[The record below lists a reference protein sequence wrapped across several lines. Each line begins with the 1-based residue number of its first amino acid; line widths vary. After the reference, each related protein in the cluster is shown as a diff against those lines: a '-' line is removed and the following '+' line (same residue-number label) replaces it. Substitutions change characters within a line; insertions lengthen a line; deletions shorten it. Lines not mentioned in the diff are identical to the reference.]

1 MGKTYSLNGFLNAAL
16 RRSSKTVL
24 VEGPSDKHILHK
36 IELERF
42 PNKSGGSTIDQ
53 AGILDDPLLA
63 GLGNKAR
70 VLIVHEH
77 ATKLAASVPKITS
90 VLATLTDRE
99 WDGLSF
105 TAFVPQPNWLA
116 PAQTSNCFTTLGH
129 SIENYHFN
137 AECAHEFLKYA
148 FPEHVTAPVL
158 AAVSRQ
164 FPALLTL
171 ATVVSL
177 KIRDEACIGRCSGL
191 VSPTHIDIRADRAYL
206 NDSFGGA
213 CLARQIQAAGWIVA
227 DVNLSIDAA
236 WSGLATKDFTC
247 WLPHGHIG
255 DEILWCGVAR
265 VALGEGVAQEI
276 VDEIAHGY
284 KKDRERFKA
293 QWISKQAV
301 GSRPPLDEAIDWLHS

>member
-70 VLIVHEH
+70 VLIVQEH

-105 TAFVPQPNWLA
+105 TDFVPQPNWIA
-116 PAQTSNCFTTLGH
+116 PTQQHSYFTTLGH

-137 AECAHEFLKYA
+137 SDCAHEFLKYA
-148 FPEHVTAPVL
+148 FPEHVTASVL
-158 AAVSRQ
+158 AAVGRQ
-164 FPALLTL
+164 FPALLTI
-171 ATVVSL
+171 ATVLSL
-177 KIRDEACIGRCSGL
+177 KVRDEACIGRCSGL
-191 VSPTHIDIRADRAYL
+191 VSPSHIDIRVDRAYL
-206 NDSFGGA
+206 DTSFGGA
-213 CLARQIQAAGWIVA
+213 CLGRQIPIAGSIVA
-227 DVNLSIDAA
+227 DVNRSIDAA
-236 WSGLATKDFTC
+236 WASLAGKDFTC

-255 DEILWCGVAR
+255 DEILWCGVAK
-265 VALGEGVAQEI
+265 VALLEGVAQE
-276 VDEIAHGY
+276 VVNDIAYGQ
-284 KKDRERFKA
+284 KKERERFKA

-301 GSRPPLDEAIDWLHS
+301 GSRPPLDEAIDWLHN

>member
-1 MGKTYSLNGFLNAAL
+1 MGRTYSLNGFLNAAL

-42 PNKSGGSTIDQ
+42 PNKAGGSTIDH

-63 GLGNKAR
+63 GLGNKSR
-70 VLIVHEH
+70 VRTVQAH
-77 ATKLAASVPKITS
+77 ANTLATSVPKISS
-90 VLATLTDRE
+90 VLATLIDRE

-105 TAFVPQPNWLA
+105 TAFVPQPSWLA
-116 PAQTSNCFTTLGH
+116 PAQESNCFTTLGH

-137 AECAHEFLKYA
+137 ADCAHEFLKYA
-148 FPEHVTAPVL
+148 FPEHVTASVL

-164 FPALLTL
+164 FPALLTF

-177 KIRDEACIGRCSGL
+177 KIRDDACIGRCSGL
-191 VSPTHIDIRADRAYL
+191 ISPSHIDIRADRAYL
-206 NDSFGGA
+206 DASFSAA
-213 CLARQIQAAGWIVA
+213 CVSRQIPTAGSIVA

-236 WSGLATKDFTC
+236 WAGLAGKAFTC

-255 DEILWCGVAR
+255 DEILWCGVAK
-265 VALGEGVAQEI
+265 VALLEGVAQE
-276 VDEIAHGY
+276 VVNDIAHGQ
-284 KKDRERFKA
+284 KKERERFKA